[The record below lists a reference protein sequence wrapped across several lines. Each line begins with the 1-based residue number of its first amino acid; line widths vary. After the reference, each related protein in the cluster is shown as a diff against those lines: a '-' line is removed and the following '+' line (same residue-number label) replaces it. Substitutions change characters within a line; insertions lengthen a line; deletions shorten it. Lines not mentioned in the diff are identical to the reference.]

1 MDIKRGRIVITKI
14 EGKVSIESVEGLWN
28 GKDRV
33 TIANHLR
40 KAMRK
45 AKYDIVK
52 AHKQADLEKQKL
64 EQAKKLKEEKAIKL
78 KEQKKKLLEE
88 KKKQKIEG
96 LKDEVVVSEKVANK
110 NIKKEE
116 KKKCPKTPKKK
127 KLLMKQPKR

>member
-1 MDIKRGRIVITKI
+1 MDIKRGKIVITKN
-14 EGKVSIESVEGLWN
+14 EGKVSIENVEGLWN
-28 GKDRV
+28 GKDRMTV
-33 TIANHLR
+33 SNHLR

-52 AHKQADLEKQKL
+52 AHKQADLE
-64 EQAKKLKEEKAIKL
+64 
-78 KEQKKKLLEE
+78 
-88 KKKQKIEG
+88 KQKIEG

-127 KLLMKQPKR
+127 KLLMKVKR

>member
-28 GKDRV
+28 GKDRM

-52 AHKQADLEKQKL
+52 AHKQADLEKQK
-64 EQAKKLKEEKAIKL
+64 
-78 KEQKKKLLEE
+78 
-88 KKKQKIEG
+88 IEG
-96 LKDEVVVSEKVANK
+96 LKDEVVVSEKVAKK
-110 NIKKEE
+110 NIKIEE

-127 KLLMKQPKR
+127 KLLMKHKG

>member
-33 TIANHLR
+33 TVSNHLR

-52 AHKQADLEKQKL
+52 AHKKADLEKQKI
-64 EQAKKLKEEKAIKL
+64 A
-78 KEQKKKLLEE
+78 
-88 KKKQKIEG
+88 G
-96 LKDEVVVSEKVANK
+96 LKDEVVVSEKIANK

-127 KLLMKQPKR
+127 KLLMKVKR

>member
-1 MDIKRGRIVITKI
+1 MNRGIENWVDEIKVTRD
-14 EGKVSIESVEGLWN
+14 EGSKQIKVEVSGLWN
-28 GKDRV
+28 GKDRMV
-33 TIANHLR
+33 IANHLR

-52 AHKQADLEKQKL
+52 AHKQADLE
-64 EQAKKLKEEKAIKL
+64 
-78 KEQKKKLLEE
+78 
-88 KKKQKIEG
+88 KQKIEG

-127 KLLMKQPKR
+127 KLLIKHKG

>member
-1 MDIKRGRIVITKI
+1 MDIKRGKIVITKN

-28 GKDRV
+28 GKDRMTV
-33 TIANHLR
+33 SNHLR

-52 AHKQADLEKQKL
+52 AHKQADLE
-64 EQAKKLKEEKAIKL
+64 
-78 KEQKKKLLEE
+78 
-88 KKKQKIEG
+88 KQKIEG

-127 KLLMKQPKR
+127 KLLMKHKG